1 MKRCKRGAERLEQ
14 DRESDPAVFNRR
26 PHVAIVSVCLCVH
39 VYVKEKTKQKKKEHE
54 KFSVRVFV

>member
-1 MKRCKRGAERLEQ
+1 MILKKKMKRCKRWAERLEQ

-39 VYVKEKTKQKKKEHE
+39 VYVKEKTKQKKRTRK
-54 KFSVRVFV
+54 V